1 MLPYRSEGKEVQVDV
16 NEYFNAYHSE
26 NISLFILITVLGG
39 VEGNRIILFHNTQN
53 TLDHQGN
60 QCRNWRQ
67 ESEEKKLM
75 QKPWMN
81 AVYWLTGSWSAQF
94 AFYKTQDYLS
104 MGDTTNIRLDAL
116 KSIISQDSALQGC
129 LQASIM
135 EVFSQL
141 LTLAFGKLL
150 QNKQQNQT
158 KTETNE

>member
-1 MLPYRSEGKEVQVDV
+1 
-16 NEYFNAYHSE
+16 
-26 NISLFILITVLGG
+26 
-39 VEGNRIILFHNTQN
+39 
-53 TLDHQGN
+53 
-60 QCRNWRQ
+60 
-67 ESEEKKLM
+67 
-75 QKPWMN
+75 
-81 AVYWLTGSWSAQF
+81 
-94 AFYKTQDYLS
+94 

-116 KSIISQDSALQGC
+116 KSIMSQDSALQGC

>member
-1 MLPYRSEGKEVQVDV
+1 MLRETELFYFIILRIHSITKEVS
-16 NEYFNAYHSE
+16 AG
-26 NISLFILITVLGG
+26 T
-39 VEGNRIILFHNTQN
+39 EG
-53 TLDHQGN
+53 
-60 QCRNWRQ
+60 RNLKK
-67 ESEEKKLM
+67 KKLM

-81 AVYWLTGSWSAQF
+81 AVYWLAGSWSAQF

-104 MGDTTNIRLDAL
+104 MGDTINIRLDAL
-116 KSIISQDSALQGC
+116 KSIISQDSALQSC

-158 KTETNE
+158 NTETNE